1 MSSIKSSQVFNLLY
15 LVLGFVILNKV
26 LEFFSSLTGEKLQE
40 GEEQQDKDNIGV
52 TQEELSNSKLS
63 YPESEY
69 YDLADTIYTAMQA
82 EFTED
87 EDAIYTAFRRLKTD
101 ADYLKLKLV
110 YGKRPIGLWGFR
122 NDLNLVQSLR
132 SLLNDQELYY
142 VNRILAKAG
151 IKYRV

>member
-1 MSSIKSSQVFNLLY
+1 MNKIKSNQIFNVIY
-15 LVLGFVILNKV
+15 VVLGFVILNKI
-26 LEFFSSLTGEKLQE
+26 LEMFSSLTGENLQE
-40 GEEQQDKDNIGV
+40 GEKEQDQGNIGA
-52 TQEELSNSKLS
+52 TESELQNSLLS

-69 YDLADTIYTAMQA
+69 FDLADTIYTALQA
-82 EFTED
+82 EFNED